1 MCSTCIDL
9 TLINKLKIVKTELKH
24 KKIPDPSIVTVLIS
38 YCTLANAQFVTHFFP
53 CRFGGQKSKMRRTE
67 LKLLC
72 WQSWFPAEC
81 PQEVCSL
88 LIPTSRHSSSPG
100 CGWPRRVLCSHSRIY
115 FCREM
120 YLCLPLRYQWL
131 YIVPTWQIKNY
142 LQILTL
148 IYLQSPFSH
157 MR

>member
-1 MCSTCIDL
+1 MSSTCIDL

-81 PQEVCSL
+81 PQEICSL
-88 LIPTSRHSSSPG
+88 LFQLLGTAALLAAG
-100 CGWPRRVLCSHSRIY
+100 DLARVLCSHSHIY

-148 IYLQSPFSH
+148 IHLQSPFSH